1 MDKTSKKLFRQQ
13 WLESNGFTFFVAV
26 SIIVIFLNPAFHWI
40 IGFVPNIP
48 EDNLIPRLL
57 SSALSAILLIVLWL
71 RPSLRKYTDVFMIF
85 TAMFA
90 MTSIT
95 YIVAESQNHYLFV
108 TIDLIAIFGASLAF
122 LRAVHAKIAMFLN
135 FVHHVGFSLLLSNQP
150 LTSEIFMP
158 FLTVASASLIGVVF
172 SVIVNNNRESLLQL
186 QEQLLEKAGELTEA
200 NESLQDSLEEVQ
212 LLNSTLTERNDEL
225 QQLNMEKNEFLG
237 IVAHD
242 LKSPLSGIKG
252 LSELLTTPQEMDTET
267 ISTMASTIYTT
278 SDRMF
283 SIITNLLDINAI
295 ETGAIRFE
303 KKWMNPMECIE
314 RVCAEQEAYAT
325 SKSMKLTVTSD
336 GNTKQIYSDLN
347 ALNEIIDNL
356 VSNAVKYSYP
366 NSEITIALSC
376 SNSLCS
382 IAVTDQGQGISEED
396 QKQLYKKFAKLTA
409 RPTGSEHS
417 TGLGLSIVKK
427 MIELLG
433 GSISCTSTVG
443 VGSTFTVS
451 LPVTTTAEEVLLPV
465 PNDEVRAQ

>member
-1 MDKTSKKLFRQQ
+1 MDITSKKLFRQQ
-13 WLESNGFTFFVAV
+13 WLESSGFTLFVAV
-26 SIIVIFLNPAFHWI
+26 SIIVIILNPAFHWI

-57 SSALSAILLIVLWL
+57 SSAISIVLLLILWL
-71 RPSLRKYTDVFMIF
+71 RPSLRKYTDIFMIF
-85 TAMFA
+85 TAMVA
-90 MTSIT
+90 MISIT
-95 YIVAESQNHYLFV
+95 YIVAEAQNHYLFV

-135 FVHHVGFSLLLSNQP
+135 IVLHIGFTVLLNNQP
-150 LTSEIFMP
+150 LTTELFMP
-158 FLTVASASLIGVVF
+158 LLTIASASLIGAVF

-200 NESLQDSLEEVQ
+200 NESLQDSLEEVK

-225 QQLNMEKNEFLG
+225 QMLNMEKNEFLG

-252 LSELLTTPQEMDTET
+252 LSELLTTPQEMDIET
-267 ISTMASTIYTT
+267 ITTMASTIYTT

-303 KKWMNPMECIE
+303 KQWMNPMECIE
-314 RVCAEQEAYAT
+314 RVCAEQETYAS
-325 SKSMKLTVTSD
+325 SKTMKLTLTTD
-336 GNTKQIYSDLN
+336 GKETPIYSDPN

-366 NSEITIALSC
+366 NSEITIALTY
-376 SNSLCS
+376 NETNCS

-433 GSISCTSTVG
+433 GTISCTSTVG
-443 VGSTFTVS
+443 VGSTFTIQ
-451 LPVTTTAEEVLLPV
+451 LPTSTNLE
-465 PNDEVRAQ
+465 

>member
-1 MDKTSKKLFRQQ
+1 MDISSKKRFREE
-13 WLESNGFTFFVAV
+13 WLETNGFTLFVAV

-57 SSALSAILLIVLWL
+57 SSALSAVLLLVLWL
-71 RPSLRKYTDVFMIF
+71 RPSLRRYTDIFMIF

-95 YIVAESQNHYLFV
+95 YIVAEAQNHYLFV
-108 TIDLIAIFGASLAF
+108 TIDLIAIFGAALAF
-122 LRAVHAKIAMFLN
+122 LRSAHAKIAMFLN
-135 FVHHVGFSLLLSNQP
+135 FVHHIGFSVMLSNQP

-158 FLTVASASLIGVVF
+158 FLTVASASLIGAVF
-172 SVIVNNNRESLLQL
+172 SVIVNNNRDSLLLL
-186 QEQLLEKAGELTEA
+186 QEELLEKAKELTEA
-200 NESLQDSLEEVQ
+200 NESLQESLEEVNT
-212 LLNSTLTERNDEL
+212 LNTVLHERNEEL
-225 QQLNMEKNEFLG
+225 QTLNTEKNEFLG

-252 LSELLTTPQEMDTET
+252 LSELLTTPKEFSDET
-267 ISTMASTIYTT
+267 IATMASTIFTT

-283 SIITNLLDINAI
+283 SIITNLLDINSI
-295 ETGAIRFE
+295 ETGAIRFD
-303 KKWMNPMECIE
+303 KQWINPLECIE
-314 RVCAEQEAYAT
+314 SVCVEQQSYAT
-325 SKSMKLTVTSD
+325 SKSMKLTVIAPDTVDPIHSD
-336 GNTKQIYSDLN
+336 PN
-347 ALNEIIDNL
+347 AMKEIIDNL

-366 NSEITIALSC
+366 NSEITIALSYHDEMC
-376 SNSLCS
+376 L
-382 IAVTDQGQGISEED
+382 IAVTDQGQGISEQD

-433 GSISCTSTVG
+433 GTISCQSTVG
-443 VGSTFTVS
+443 VGSTFTIS
-451 LPVTTTAEEVLLPV
+451 IPKTTVAPIVPSPV
-465 PNDEVRAQ
+465 PSV

>member
-1 MDKTSKKLFRQQ
+1 MDITSKKLFREQ
-13 WLESNGFTFFVAV
+13 WLENSGFTFFVAV

-57 SSALSAILLIVLWL
+57 SSALSAVLLLLLWL
-71 RPSLRKYTDVFMIF
+71 RPSLRRYTDIFMIF

-95 YIVAESQNHYLFV
+95 YIVAEAQNHYLFV

-135 FVHHVGFSLLLSNQP
+135 FVHHVGFTLLLSNQP

-158 FLTVASASLIGVVF
+158 LLTVASASLIGAVF

-186 QEQLLEKAGELTEA
+186 QEQLLEKAGELTDA
-200 NESLQDSLEEVQ
+200 NASLQDSLEEVK
-212 LLNSTLTERNDEL
+212 LLNTTLTERNDEL
-225 QQLNMEKNEFLG
+225 QMLNMEKNEFLG

-252 LSELLTTPQEMDTET
+252 LSELLSTPQEMDMET
-267 ISTMASTIYTT
+267 IETMASTIYTT

-303 KKWMNPMECIE
+303 KQWMNPLECIE
-314 RVCAEQEAYAT
+314 RVCTEQQAYAS
-325 SKSMKLTVTSD
+325 SKEMKLKISSD
-336 GNTKQIYSDLN
+336 GKEEMVYSDPN

-366 NSEITIALSC
+366 NSEITIALQYHNDYC
-376 SNSLCS
+376 T

-396 QKQLYKKFAKLTA
+396 QKLLYKKFAKLTA

-433 GSISCTSTVG
+433 GTISCTSTVG
-443 VGSTFTVS
+443 VGSTFTIR
-451 LPVTTTAEEVLLPV
+451 LPLSTSEKEVLSPV
-465 PNDEVRAQ
+465 QNV

>member
-1 MDKTSKKLFRQQ
+1 MDITSKKLFRQQ
-13 WLESNGFTFFVAV
+13 WLERSGFTLFVAV
-26 SIIVIFLNPAFHWI
+26 SIIVVFLNPAFHWI

-57 SSALSAILLIVLWL
+57 SSAISIVLLLILWL
-71 RPSLRKYTDVFMIF
+71 RPSLRKYTDIFMVF
-85 TAMFA
+85 TAMVA

-95 YIVAESQNHYLFV
+95 YIVAEAQNHYLFV

-135 FVHHVGFSLLLSNQP
+135 FVHHIGFTLLLSNQP
-150 LTSEIFMP
+150 LTSEVLMP
-158 FLTVASASLIGVVF
+158 LLTIASASLIGAVF

-200 NESLQDSLEEVQ
+200 NESLQDSLEEVK

-225 QQLNMEKNEFLG
+225 QMLNMEKNEFLG

-267 ISTMASTIYTT
+267 ITTMASTIYTT

-303 KKWMNPMECIE
+303 KQWMNPMECIE
-314 RVCAEQEAYAT
+314 RVCAEQEVYAS
-325 SKSMKLTVTSD
+325 SKSMKLTVISS
-336 GNTKQIYSDLN
+336 GNTKQIYSDPN

-366 NSEITIALSC
+366 DSEITIALSY
-376 SNSLCS
+376 SNSHCS

-396 QKQLYKKFAKLTA
+396 QKQLYKKFAKLSA

-433 GSISCTSTVG
+433 GTISCTSTVG

-451 LPVTTTAEEVLLPV
+451 VPATKAAEEVLSPV
-465 PNDEVRAQ
+465 PNDAVRAQ